1 MSDNLPQVLSEAPLG
16 LDPSVFSN
24 LTSYEECLD
33 FATQLQLGSAA
44 WSWAHADF
52 YNYVSDKF
60 GNSTIQG
67 LSKSLQIPEATIG
80 SYIRTAK
87 AFPQDKRVINV
98 TFSHHFQAA
107 QADEFDKVTKTY
119 KGSDRFNWIEKAADE
134 SWSTRHLYHEIQRTK
149 KLKELNVTVLP
160 CVFCKKN
167 TGEIA
172 TYAVYSTG
180 GKRDPERIE
189 LHRECWFKVLDFV
202 HHGNEN

>member
-1 MSDNLPQVLSEAPLG
+1 MSDNLPAVLSETPFG
-16 LDPSVFSN
+16 LDTNVFQN
-24 LTSYEECLD
+24 LTSYEDVLD
-33 FATQLQLGSAA
+33 FATQLQQGSAA

-67 LSKSLQIPEATIG
+67 LSKSLKIPEATIA
-80 SYIRTAK
+80 SYIRTAR
-87 AFPQDKRVINV
+87 AFPQEKRVINA

-107 QADEFDKVTKTY
+107 QADEYDKATKTY
-119 KGSDRFNWIEKAADE
+119 KGSARFDWIDKAADE

-149 KLKELNVTVLP
+149 KLRELNVTVLP

-172 TYAVYSTG
+172 TYAIYASG
-180 GKRDPERIE
+180 IRRDPERVE
-189 LHRECWFKVLDFV
+189 LHRECYLKVLDFIY
-202 HHGNEN
+202 HGNEN